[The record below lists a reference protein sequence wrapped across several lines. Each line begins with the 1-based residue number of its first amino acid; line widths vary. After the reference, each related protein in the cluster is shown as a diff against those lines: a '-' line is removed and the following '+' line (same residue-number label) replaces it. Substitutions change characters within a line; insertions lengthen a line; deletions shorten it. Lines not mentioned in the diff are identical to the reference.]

1 MNVFSKSLESHR
13 GDPIPLRLYTS
24 SNEFLRTE
32 EDLVL
37 VDRQSIFDAVRHDSK
52 FPLLVSLLLG
62 GVSPNEIRKLDGAT
76 PLHLAFVDDPS
87 KSISDVVSSHL
98 SLITQSPCPNRLVM
112 SFLLENGA
120 DINARALQGET
131 PLMVAASRH
140 NMVAM
145 RVLLQKGANVEIR
158 DKAGRT
164 VLSYLALYPV
174 GLALIKEFL
183 GNERFM
189 EMGREENLLHQVCHR
204 AGSTFPAL
212 YLVEQLGFDVNAAA
226 HSTPSSAG
234 WSTVRDGFT
243 PLHCAVTSGDLELTK
258 ALVRAGADIHK
269 PDAFGVSAVLLSR
282 NATLADVRAS
292 REDFSPLSKGQR
304 VDSTEIRRFLCKCE
318 SSTSSAER
326 EKLLKP
332 NDWRR
337 PTFFAQL
344 FEACTFAAMAS
355 FPSLILYFFSCLTS
369 SIFLL
374 SLLSL
379 SFVLLFFSMRQ
390 ADNRGL
396 FKVQGTSIRSFRCFG
411 CFVGFIVVLGIHLLT
426 FPSVFYRISVSDH
439 WDSMKSCY
447 YVIFFFALGM
457 TVTLSLVLVSS
468 PGFVSSAT
476 AAGQRKG
483 IYTSFLKASE
493 EKHLPKDLE
502 YGVDWDLMLKKP
514 MRAQHCKVLNQ
525 LVLRYDGYS
534 SFVASSIGAG
544 NHRLYIFFQLFLGA
558 LLCTTYF
565 FTNIYCPK
573 VARSLVLKVH
583 ADPTQA
589 SVKDSM
595 GWEDSLVG
603 VEDWDD
609 FFRIPSHRFFFVY
622 SQILVPVVLVVALAN
637 LFSDLLNICWNL
649 TDFDLKHAE
658 TQSSLYCFQLKASVF
673 SLYDKGVLQNLKD
686 FFFFGEDFR
695 ALRYRPPELSDR
707 LKEKIQDFQ
716 RKEILLSTE
725 NHSHCSGNHSP
736 PHASLSSQ
744 FSPAP
749 NTSAVTHFHEESA
762 EGSVS
767 AVHISLSHQEALVQ
781 KIFQELIRTGGSA
794 ELSCPS
800 DLDVDEW
807 NDVTNKATE
816 MYHFFKTYT
825 SGGA

>member
-1 MNVFSKSLESHR
+1 MNVFSESLKSHR
-13 GDPIPLRLYTS
+13 GDPIPLRLYTT
-24 SNEFLRTE
+24 SNEFLRNE

-62 GVSPNEIRKLDGAT
+62 GVSPNETRKLDGAT

-98 SLITQSPCPNRLVM
+98 SLITQSSCPNRLVVN
-112 SFLLENGA
+112 FLLENGA
-120 DINARALQGET
+120 DINAAALQGET

-174 GLALIKEFL
+174 GLALMKEFL

-189 EMGREENLLHQVCHR
+189 KMGREENLLHQVCHR

-212 YLVEQLGFDVNAAA
+212 YLVEQLDFDVNAAA
-226 HSTPSSAG
+226 QSTATSAG

-258 ALVRAGADIHK
+258 ALVWAGADIHK
-269 PDAFGVSAVLLSR
+269 PDAFGVSAVQLSR
-282 NATLADVRAS
+282 NATLVDVRAS

-304 VDSTEIRRFLCKCE
+304 VDSTEIRRFLHKCE

-332 NDWRR
+332 NDWRPR
-337 PTFFAQL
+337 SFFAQL
-344 FEACTFAAMAS
+344 VEACTFIGMAS

-379 SFVLLFFSMRQ
+379 GFVFAFFSMKQ
-390 ADNRGL
+390 ADDRGL
-396 FKVQGTSIRSFRCFG
+396 FKVQGTSIRPLRCFG
-411 CFVGFIVVLGIHLLT
+411 CFVGFIVLLGIHLLI
-426 FPSVFYRISVSDH
+426 FPSVFYRISFSDH

-447 YVIFFFALGM
+447 YVILFFALGM
-457 TVTLSLVLVSS
+457 AATLSLVLVRS
-468 PGFVSSAT
+468 PGFVSSTT

-483 IYTSFLKASE
+483 IYTSLLKASG
-493 EKHLPKDLE
+493 EKHLPKDIE

-544 NHRLYIFFQLFLGA
+544 NHRLYIYFQLFLVA
-558 LLCTTYF
+558 LLGSTYF

-573 VARSLVLKVH
+573 VARSLLLRAH

-589 SVKDSM
+589 TAQDSI

-603 VEDWDD
+603 IEDWDE
-609 FFRIPSHRFFFVY
+609 FFRVPSHRFFFAY
-622 SQILVPVVLVVALAN
+622 SQVLVPVVLVLALGN

-649 TDFDLKHAE
+649 TSFDMKHAE
-658 TQSSLYCFQLKASVF
+658 TQSSLYCFQLKNSPF

-686 FFFFGEDFR
+686 FFFLGEDFG
-695 ALRYRPPELSDR
+695 ALRYRPPALSDR

-716 RKEILLSTE
+716 KKEILLSTE
-725 NHSHCSGNHSP
+725 NHSQCSGNHSSSN
-736 PHASLSSQ
+736 ASVSSQ
-744 FSPAP
+744 YSPNP
-749 NTSAVTHFHEESA
+749 NSSTMTHFHEESA

-767 AVHISLSHQEALVQ
+767 AVHISLSHEEALVQ
-781 KIFQELIRTGGSA
+781 QIFQELIRTGGSA
-794 ELSCPS
+794 EPPCPS
-800 DLDVDEW
+800 EMDIDDW
-807 NDVTNKATE
+807 NHLTSKATE
-816 MYHFFKTYT
+816 MYRFFKTYT
-825 SGGA
+825 SGGS